1 MPQPARPAPRVEV
14 VSHRTN
20 AGDAPENT
28 LAGIEAAVRDGCA
41 AVEVDVRATRDGAL
55 VLLHDETLER
65 TTGDRRRIDS
75 VTLEEVRALTV
86 LDPFGASPPQRVP
99 TLAEALEALHGR
111 IAIEIDLPMRGLE
124 AAIAAEVR
132 AADAEAWTWF
142 TAHPPP
148 DAAFLRDACPGARVY
163 LSVAPQPTWVRD
175 LEDAIEV
182 AARLG
187 LAGINPSLGA
197 LVPSTIH
204 EARERGLL
212 VGAWTVNTPADIDRA
227 LDLGVDAITTDFP
240 ARVSG
245 AVARRAADGR

>member
-1 MPQPARPAPRVEV
+1 MPPSPYRTPAV

-20 AGDAPENT
+20 AGSAPENT

-65 TTGDRRRIDS
+65 TTGDPRRLDA
-75 VTLEEVRALTV
+75 VTLDELRALTV
-86 LDPFGASPPQRVP
+86 LDAFDTGVPQRVP
-99 TLAEALEALHGR
+99 TLAEALALLDGR

-132 AADAEAWTWF
+132 AAGAESWTWF
-142 TAHPPP
+142 TAHPPE
-148 DAAFLRDACPGARVY
+148 DAVALHHACPGAHVY
-163 LSVAPQPTWVRD
+163 LSVAPHPTWVRD

-187 LAGINPSLGA
+187 LAGINPSLAA
-197 LVPSTIH
+197 LSPSAVA
-204 EARERGLL
+204 EAHERGLA
-212 VGAWTVNTPADIDRA
+212 VGAWTVNAPEDIDRA
-227 LDLGVDAITTDFP
+227 LDLGVDAITTDVP
-240 ARVSG
+240 VRVFQ
-245 AVARRAADGR
+245 AIARRAPGGR